1 MVLLICINVRLI
13 SYPTVYVCVHTYPTV
28 YVYFFSCWISDATA
42 VWAFRAPVILVLAV
56 SLFVTV
62 FSVYVHVC
70 LNVCGKALN
79 QLVSVM

>member
-1 MVLLICINVRLI
+1 MC
-13 SYPTVYVCVHTYPTV
+13 TYPTV

-62 FSVYVHVC
+62 FSVYVC
-70 LNVCGKALN
+70 LIVRGKTLN